1 MFSQF
6 SFPFID
12 YSGVNMEDGAL
23 IGMHGLL
30 LPACNMGEE
39 CILGALSLAGE
50 GQSFEVTCLTFF
62 VISRLLSK
70 ILTESHGLLP

>member
-1 MFSQF
+1 
-6 SFPFID
+6 
-12 YSGVNMEDGAL
+12 MEDGAL

-50 GQSFEVTCLTFF
+50 GQSFEVIYLFIYLF
-62 VISRLLSK
+62 IYL
-70 ILTESHGLLP
+70 